1 MRRAGVL
8 AVAIAGLCSVAGAA
22 GAACR
27 LTALMNWPV
36 TMLGARP
43 IVHASLNGTD
53 VQFEAD
59 SGAFYSMISPG
70 SAQELHLRKAAA
82 PFGFTVQGV
91 GGDVMPEIAT
101 VHAFGIQKHT
111 VHDVE
116 FMVGGSELSPA
127 VGVIG
132 QNVLG
137 IADVEYDFA
146 HGMMRLVETEGCWRD
161 SMAYWANDKPFSTI
175 SIDAMD
181 DRNRATL
188 GAARVNDKPI
198 QVQFDTGASVSFLT
212 LRAAARAGLSPTS
225 PGAVSGGYTHGIG
238 RGLVQTWIVPVDS
251 FTIGDEMIKHTKLR
265 IGDVDLNGPDML
277 LGADFFL
284 SHRVFVAN
292 SQRKLYFTY
301 NGGSVFDVK
310 VADEAPAVNQTAA
323 AASAGAAPE
332 NPKDADGFSRRGAA
346 RAGRGDLAGAI
357 ADYSRAIELAP
368 NDPDYALQRA
378 EARLQV
384 RQPSLAMDD
393 LGVVIRLKPD
403 SVPARLLR
411 ASLRLDGRERD
422 LAREDV
428 DAAAKALSPAAD
440 ANLEVAEFYERLDAF
455 DPAIAAYSR
464 WIPVHGEDQ
473 RLPQALNGRC
483 WSRALANKELDG
495 ALSDCDR
502 AVRTYAYKDMALD
515 SRGLVHLR
523 RGEYDRAVADYNAA
537 LAINPKIAWSY
548 YGRGLAELKTG
559 ETAKSTADFAAA
571 HALAPNLT
579 EEAARYGLPSAS

>member
-1 MRRAGVL
+1 MRGASMLAG
-8 AVAIAGLCSVAGAA
+8 AVIGLWSVAGAA

-27 LTALMNWPV
+27 VTAAMNWPV
-36 TMLGARP
+36 TMLGSRP

-70 SAQELHLRKAAA
+70 SARELHLPRSAA

-91 GGDVMPEIAT
+91 GGDVVPEIAT
-101 VHAFGIQKHT
+101 VQAFGIQKQT

-116 FMVGGSELSPA
+116 FMVGGSEMSPA
-127 VGVIG
+127 VGLIG

-137 IADVEYDFA
+137 IADIEYDLA
-146 HGMMRLVETEGCWRD
+146 HGMMRIIETQGCWREA
-161 SMAYWANDKPFSTI
+161 MAYWATDKPFSTI
-175 SIDAMD
+175 AIEAMD
-181 DRNRATL
+181 NRNRATI
-188 GAARVNDKPI
+188 GSARVNDKPI

-238 RGLVQTWIVPVDS
+238 RRLVQTWIVPVDS
-251 FTIGDEMIKHTKLR
+251 FTIGDETIKHTKLR

-301 NGGSVFDVK
+301 NGGPVFDVK
-310 VADEAPAVNQTAA
+310 VADADQAVGQTATSTP
-323 AASAGAAPE
+323 AASDD
-332 NPKDADGFSRRGAA
+332 PKDADEFSRRGAA
-346 RAGRGDLAGAI
+346 RAGRGDLPGAI
-357 ADYSRAIELAP
+357 ADYSRAIALAP
-368 NDPDYALQRA
+368 EDPDYALQRA
-378 EARLQV
+378 RARLQA
-384 RQPSLAMDD
+384 RQPFLAMDD
-393 LGVVIRLKPD
+393 LNTVIRLKPD
-403 SVPARLLR
+403 SVPARLMR
-411 ASLRLDGRERD
+411 ASLRLNGRERD

-440 ANLEVAEFYERLDAF
+440 ANLEVAELYERLDAF
-455 DPAIAAYSR
+455 EPAIAAFSR

-483 WSRALANKELDG
+483 WSRGLADKELDG

-502 AVRTYAYKDMALD
+502 AVRTYAYKGMALD

-559 ETAKSTADFAAA
+559 DTAKSTADFAAA
-571 HALAPNLT
+571 HALSPGLT
-579 EEAARYGLPSAS
+579 EEAARYGLSPAS